1 MRELPTPLPGMR
13 LLPWTS
19 PDGKPCYLRTD
30 NNQSRLSLL
39 ADDIEDTHL
48 TNGQDVL
55 AGAKE
60 VLADDDA
67 GERAVRFAL
76 GRATEC
82 LADLLLVAVSRGAR
96 ISPEG

>member
-13 LLPWTS
+13 LLPWTT
-19 PDGKPCYLRTD
+19 PEGNPCHLSTD
-30 NNQSRLSLL
+30 NPHSRLSLL
-39 ADDIEDTHL
+39 ADDIEDAHL
-48 TNGQDVL
+48 TNSQDVL

-60 VLADDDA
+60 VLADDRA

-82 LADLLLVAVSRGAR
+82 LADVLLVAVSRGAR
-96 ISPEG
+96 ISSDG